1 MSSYLSPVIQHND
14 QRIFVKGS
22 IKEKEIDFLLDTGAE
37 ITVIPTKLAQ
47 GLNIPYKK
55 TKLCLTGVIGE
66 DSVLYETPPIE
77 VQFGPKTLTTKLL
90 CAPLNTGAILG
101 MDLLRQINLTLD
113 MSSEST
119 SIKISSAQISTN
131 NATPPEYVF
140 LQNHPIW
147 AKDKDDCGL
156 LTGVEPV
163 KLTGTPPPVTK
174 QYPINKEAIQ
184 GIKLIVENLLTQ
196 GVLVKT
202 NSPCNSPIWPIK
214 KSNGTWRLT
223 IDYRVA
229 NKHIE
234 KITPLV
240 ADPSTICNG
249 LPLNCKIFSVID
261 MSNGFFSVPLH
272 SDSQPWLA
280 FTVDYEQYQWTR
292 LPQGFQNSPTI
303 YHQAV
308 RRDLCDPECPVK
320 QSTMIQYV
328 DDILIAS
335 TDHEVHQTE
344 LASLLD
350 YLHKKGHKCSFHKA
364 QVAKKQV
371 TFLGQ
376 TIGAGN
382 RSITQDRAASVKA
395 IPPPNTIKTL
405 RSFLGT
411 TGYCRPWIED
421 YASMAQP
428 LYDLLKGHGKDSD
441 TVCMEELHL
450 KAFNDLKRAL
460 CQAPELG
467 IAQSDRPFV
476 LYVHEHLGFMTACL
490 MQDHGGSLRPIHYYS
505 GKLDIVAQGMGPCL
519 RAVQAVH
526 LALQASSGMVLGQT
540 VNVKCPHAVS
550 ALMNQAKVTS
560 VTSSRWGNWLAT
572 LTAPNIVIQRAPV
585 TNPSSCMMS
594 AMTEFV
600 LEDEGEMTHDCVTL
614 TYAATSEIAE
624 TPIENAELELF
635 VDGSAQVIEGNR
647 RAGYAVTSTTE
658 VVASGRLPDHFSAQA
673 AELVA
678 LTRACTLASGSV
690 ANIYTDSRYAFGVI
704 HDFGVIWQTR
714 KFLTSAGSP
723 IKHAGLVKDLMFAMK
738 LPKKLAVIKVKAH
751 LTTNTT
757 EAKGNALADVA
768 AKQAC
773 FYATVQVCSG
783 STAQKIILPP
793 ESIVDLYKD
802 VPLYEAWTWLDKG
815 ATVDSSG
822 CWTKGGKYVAPES
835 LLPYL
840 AQQIHSLGHSGP
852 ATMNHRFSNQWWN
865 PKFRNAATE
874 TVKRCVTCQKNNDV
888 PATITPAA
896 HTPAPPGPFRHLQ
909 VDYISL
915 PPCKGKTDVLV
926 VIDKFSRWVEAYP
939 TGRATAAHTAKCL
952 VTDFIPRWGL
962 PDCIDSDQGTHF
974 TGQVVKEV
982 SRMLKVKW
990 NLHCPYRP
998 QASGQVE
1005 RSNRTIKTRLSKMH
1019 QEGVPW
1025 VEALPAVLCSMR
1037 ASPNR
1042 SVGLSPHEIIT
1053 GRPMQMPGVIDLRN
1067 ADVHIASDA
1076 LIAYCENLT
1085 KAVQSAKERVES
1097 CWQTPPEGGHTIVPG
1112 QWVMIKTFKNKPLEP
1127 KWYGPHQVMLITAAA
1142 VLCQG
1147 RKTWTHV
1154 SHIKVVPPPAG
1165 IG

>member
-184 GIKLIVENLLTQ
+184 GIKLIVENLLMQ

-249 LPLNCKIFSVID
+249 LPLDCKIFSVID

-460 CQAPELG
+460 CQAPALG

-614 TYAATSEIAE
+614 T
-624 TPIENAELELF
+624 
-635 VDGSAQVIEGNR
+635 
-647 RAGYAVTSTTE
+647 
-658 VVASGRLPDHFSAQA
+658 
-673 AELVA
+673 
-678 LTRACTLASGSV
+678 
-690 ANIYTDSRYAFGVI
+690 
-704 HDFGVIWQTR
+704 
-714 KFLTSAGSP
+714 
-723 IKHAGLVKDLMFAMK
+723 
-738 LPKKLAVIKVKAH
+738 
-751 LTTNTT
+751 
-757 EAKGNALADVA
+757 
-768 AKQAC
+768 
-773 FYATVQVCSG
+773 YATVQVCSG

-982 SRMLKVKW
+982 SRMLKIKW

>member
-1 MSSYLSPVIQHND
+1 MI
-14 QRIFVKGS
+14 
-22 IKEKEIDFLLDTGAE
+22 FLLDTGAE

-131 NATPPEYVF
+131 NATPPEYAF

-249 LPLNCKIFSVID
+249 LPLDCKIFSVID

-280 FTVDYEQYQWTR
+280 FTVDYEQYQWTQ

-328 DDILIAS
+328 DDILITS

-364 QVAKKQV
+364 QIAKKQV

-395 IPPPNTIKTL
+395 IPPPTTIKTL

-411 TGYCRPWIED
+411 AGYCRPWIED
-421 YASMAQP
+421 YASIAQP

-450 KAFNDLKRAL
+450 KAFND
-460 CQAPELG
+460 
-467 IAQSDRPFV
+467 
-476 LYVHEHLGFMTACL
+476 
-490 MQDHGGSLRPIHYYS
+490 
-505 GKLDIVAQGMGPCL
+505 
-519 RAVQAVH
+519 
-526 LALQASSGMVLGQT
+526 
-540 VNVKCPHAVS
+540 
-550 ALMNQAKVTS
+550 
-560 VTSSRWGNWLAT
+560 
-572 LTAPNIVIQRAPV
+572 
-585 TNPSSCMMS
+585 
-594 AMTEFV
+594 
-600 LEDEGEMTHDCVTL
+600 
-614 TYAATSEIAE
+614 
-624 TPIENAELELF
+624 
-635 VDGSAQVIEGNR
+635 
-647 RAGYAVTSTTE
+647 
-658 VVASGRLPDHFSAQA
+658 
-673 AELVA
+673 
-678 LTRACTLASGSV
+678 
-690 ANIYTDSRYAFGVI
+690 
-704 HDFGVIWQTR
+704 
-714 KFLTSAGSP
+714 
-723 IKHAGLVKDLMFAMK
+723 
-738 LPKKLAVIKVKAH
+738 
-751 LTTNTT
+751 
-757 EAKGNALADVA
+757 
-768 AKQAC
+768 
-773 FYATVQVCSG
+773 
-783 STAQKIILPP
+783 
-793 ESIVDLYKD
+793 
-802 VPLYEAWTWLDKG
+802 
-815 ATVDSSG
+815 
-822 CWTKGGKYVAPES
+822 
-835 LLPYL
+835 
-840 AQQIHSLGHSGP
+840 
-852 ATMNHRFSNQWWN
+852 
-865 PKFRNAATE
+865 
-874 TVKRCVTCQKNNDV
+874 
-888 PATITPAA
+888 
-896 HTPAPPGPFRHLQ
+896 
-909 VDYISL
+909 
-915 PPCKGKTDVLV
+915 
-926 VIDKFSRWVEAYP
+926 
-939 TGRATAAHTAKCL
+939 
-952 VTDFIPRWGL
+952 
-962 PDCIDSDQGTHF
+962 
-974 TGQVVKEV
+974 
-982 SRMLKVKW
+982 
-990 NLHCPYRP
+990 
-998 QASGQVE
+998 
-1005 RSNRTIKTRLSKMH
+1005 
-1019 QEGVPW
+1019 
-1025 VEALPAVLCSMR
+1025 
-1037 ASPNR
+1037 
-1042 SVGLSPHEIIT
+1042 
-1053 GRPMQMPGVIDLRN
+1053 
-1067 ADVHIASDA
+1067 
-1076 LIAYCENLT
+1076 
-1085 KAVQSAKERVES
+1085 
-1097 CWQTPPEGGHTIVPG
+1097 
-1112 QWVMIKTFKNKPLEP
+1112 
-1127 KWYGPHQVMLITAAA
+1127 
-1142 VLCQG
+1142 
-1147 RKTWTHV
+1147 
-1154 SHIKVVPPPAG
+1154 
-1165 IG
+1165 